1 MEAHDITIRA
11 AVIDDAELIA
21 VAICMAIGY
30 DRTHPLYPVFL
41 ELAAREKAQ
50 YSYHN
55 TLIAEVDGV
64 AAGAIVGYDGA
75 QLKELREPIF
85 ELLERH
91 LDSPPKIED
100 ETEAGEFYLDSLGVL
115 PRFRGLGVGRRLLT
129 TMRDKAFAA
138 GHERVG
144 LLVDFDNPRAEQLYT
159 SLGFNR
165 VGEKMFLGHRMWHLQ
180 VDPHTR
186 K

>member
-1 MEAHDITIRA
+1 MEAHDITIRKA
-11 AVIDDAELIA
+11 AIGDAELIA

-30 DRTHPLYPVFL
+30 DHTHPLYPVFL
-41 ELAAREKAQ
+41 ELAARDKAQ

-159 SLGFNR
+159 SLGFSR
-165 VGEKMFLGHRMWHLQ
+165 VGEKMSLGHRMWHLQ
-180 VDPHTR
+180 VDPLTR

>member
-1 MEAHDITIRA
+1 MHTSQLPEITIRKA
-11 AVIDDAELIA
+11 AIGDAELIA
-21 VAICMAIGY
+21 TVVCMAVGY
-30 DRTHPLYPVFL
+30 GREHPIYPVFR
-41 ELAAREKAQ
+41 ELAQREVAQ
-50 YSYHN
+50 YSYRN
-55 TLIAEVDGV
+55 TLVAEVDGV
-64 AAGAIVGYDGA
+64 AAGALVGYDGA

-85 ELLERH
+85 GLLERH

-159 SLGFNR
+159 SLGWRR
-165 VGEKMFLGHRMWHLQ
+165 VGEKRFLGHPMWHLQ
-180 VDPHTR
+180 TT

>member
-11 AVIDDAELIA
+11 AVIDDAKLIA

-50 YSYHN
+50 YGYHN

-159 SLGFNR
+159 SLGFSR